1 MSGDTGINLA
11 ISDKEFREKTDAI
24 KEAYRKSRS
33 LMEEETKKMLEQ
45 TDIELDKEREIFVVE
60 LNNNVSQLKKTIK
73 NLKTISE
80 NALKNQ
86 SDNFALTVRDNID
99 LINKNI
105 EILGSNIDRK
115 QVTRQE
121 GGKKNMFTI
130 KYSNNIYK

>member
-45 TDIELDKEREIFVVE
+45 TDIELDKEREIFVVQ

-73 NLKTISE
+73 NLKVISE

-105 EILGSNIDRK
+105 EILGSNVDRK

-130 KYSNNIYK
+130 KYSSNIYK